1 MVETLATKHY
11 RMTIRYLTIILIIL
25 GFQPDAGAQK
35 NNEIFTIYLVRHS
48 EKDLT
53 SDNQSDPP
61 LTPCGEQR
69 SESLSSFLSAV
80 DLDVIYSTNYNRTKN
95 TALPTAT
102 SKGLEIKEY
111 DPEKLKD
118 FSNCLLESKQD
129 ALVVGHSNTTGV
141 LAGLLVSEELGEFD
155 LAIYN
160 RVYQVV
166 IYNNSGRL
174 HLLHTAFDCKD

>member
-1 MVETLATKHY
+1 MEAIGYKHFAMTKKYLILA
-11 RMTIRYLTIILIIL
+11 LIIL
-25 GFQPDAGAQK
+25 WFQPDAGAQK
-35 NNEIFTIYLVRHS
+35 NDETFTIYLVRHS
-48 EKDLT
+48 EKDLA
-53 SDNQSDPP
+53 SQNQSDPP

-111 DPEKLKD
+111 DHQKLQD
-118 FSNCLLESKQD
+118 FSNLLLESKQD

-141 LAGLLVSEELGEFD
+141 LAGLLVGEEVGEID
-155 LAIYN
+155 LDIYN

-166 IYNNSGRL
+166 ICNKSGRL
-174 HLLHTAFDCKD
+174 HLFHTAFDCDD